1 MSVVNRMLKDLDKR
15 QQQHAFPPVA
25 QANIPAARG
34 RSGWRWLA
42 IGILLGALLFAV
54 GWWLLSQANT
64 SSASLPALVTID
76 ATAPNTQPPTPAAAK
91 SPAPDPVVAVSE
103 KNDTHVDVAAAQNA
117 APAASIAPADATVTT
132 ATDDTTT
139 VTATAAPA
147 DEPPV
152 SVEAA
157 KPSTVAAPAAVLT
170 TAEPLTAKSS
180 AAAVTSAANNANGA
194 NAPSA
199 AVAQPVE
206 IATDAPTPAAK
217 TRRQAQ
223 QLQITAVEL
232 TPAQLAQKQLQ
243 QAKTALEQGDNAEA
257 IGLLRQALQ
266 HDAGLHEAR
275 RQLAALYFA
284 AGNLSDA
291 EAILQLGVQRFPA
304 HEEFW
309 LLLARVQLAGSQWT
323 AADGSLSH
331 ISDTST
337 LAPEKWLA
345 KIQIAQQAQQW
356 LAVQQ
361 GYEQLIRIA
370 PSNSRWHFG
379 LAHALDVQGQ
389 YAAAVSEYQQA
400 LNLTGLSVDARAY
413 IEKRLVQI
421 GDLR

>member
-76 ATAPNTQPPTPAAAK
+76 ATAPNTQPTPPAAAK
-91 SPAPDPVVAVSE
+91 SPAPEPVVAASE

-139 VTATAAPA
+139 VAATAAPA

-152 SVEAA
+152 SVKAA
-157 KPSTVAAPAAVLT
+157 QPSTVAASAAVLT

-180 AAAVTSAANNANGA
+180 AEATSAANNANGA

-243 QAKTALEQGDNAEA
+243 QAKTALDQGDNAEA

-356 LAVQQ
+356 PAVQQ